1 MTEEQRMEEGRRMFQ
16 IFAARMFEQRVLT
29 AYREKVAQQRQELL
43 LKELMEEQTLNE
55 QRNAKKAREAQ
66 KRKDKKLKQK
76 QAREEERARREAEKA
91 AEEAAARAAQQQKL
105 EEQRKKRE
113 EERKKKE
120 AEKKK
125 QEEERLRKEAER
137 QRRLQEERERQAE
150 AERKQREQKE
160 RERQKREEARKKEKE
175 EKERETREKK
185 AKEEQ
190 ERKAREEQERKAR
203 EEQAKRDARREK
215 EKENNMQAES
225 GGNKQASKQTQPAIP
240 SSQPAPSG
248 TKRTSAAPTIETIPV
263 PPGLQHPAAQATS
276 SPHFQVATPVVP
288 KAPTPA
294 LPRQPSNQGS
304 HSSSPRSQAAA
315 STEPLASVSPRTQSL
330 SQSSGTPSSS
340 SAKLGVSQPAPHYP
354 QPSAPLSPLGGT
366 GRPPT
371 TGYTY
376 MNGYAAVPPPGLSPQ
391 PLPHEAVPG
400 YPAQPGAMGSQF
412 RGFSV
417 PEGTIPPPP
426 GIGPGRPVQASGRG
440 FSVEAAPPGLPLG
453 TQQTLPGPISTNIP
467 AGRVA
472 PSPQKPGSF
481 ERSPLDTS
489 ASAQP
494 ISRPS
499 PIKPPSSPSRRDD
512 VENLSR
518 QLGSSALLDD
528 TDVSF
533 SSSLSQGL
541 PAPSFGPSRASFG
554 ASPFDP
560 LGSKFNAIRLP
571 IAMILV

>member
-175 EKERETREKK
+175 EKEREAREKK

-203 EEQAKRDARREK
+203 EQQQAKRDAKPEK
-215 EKENNMQAES
+215 EKESTVQPES
-225 GGNKQASKQTQPAIP
+225 GGNKQANKQAQPAVP
-240 SSQPAPSG
+240 SSQPTSSG
-248 TKRTSAAPTIETIPV
+248 AKRTSAAPGNESIAV
-263 PPGLQHPAAQATS
+263 PPGLQHPAAQATN

-294 LPRQPSNQGS
+294 LPRQPSHQGS

-315 STEPLASVSPRTQSL
+315 STEPLTSVSPQTQSL

-340 SAKLGVSQPAPHYP
+340 SAKLGVSQPMQHYP
-354 QPSAPLSPLGGT
+354 QPSAPLSPLGGA
-366 GRPPT
+366 GRPPG
-371 TGYTY
+371 TGHPS
-376 MNGYAAVPPPGLSPQ
+376 MNGLPPAPPPGLSPRPM
-391 PLPHEAVPG
+391 PLEAVPG
-400 YPAQPGAMGSQF
+400 YHAQPRAPTTQF
-412 RGFSV
+412 RGLPAPDGV
-417 PEGTIPPPP
+417 MPRPPP
-426 GIGPGRPVQASGRG
+426 GIPVGGSMQASGRG
-440 FSVEAAPPGLPLG
+440 FSVDGPPGLPLG
-453 TQQTLPGPISTNIP
+453 SQQTMPGPISTSIP
-467 AGRVA
+467 TGRVA

-481 ERSPLDTS
+481 ERSPLDSS
-489 ASAQP
+489 AATQP

-512 VENLSR
+512 VENLST

-533 SSSLSQGL
+533 SSSLSQSL
-541 PAPSFGPSRASFG
+541 PAPPAPGGFGPSRASFG

-560 LGSKFNAIRLP
+560 LGRKFNA
-571 IAMILV
+571 MK